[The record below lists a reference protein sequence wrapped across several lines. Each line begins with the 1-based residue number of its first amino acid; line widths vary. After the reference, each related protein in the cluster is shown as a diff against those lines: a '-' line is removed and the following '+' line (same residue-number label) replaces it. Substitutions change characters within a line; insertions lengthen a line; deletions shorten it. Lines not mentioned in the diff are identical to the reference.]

1 MTTNVSL
8 RLRRV
13 SLIAVASL
21 LALAG
26 AGAFYERAGARRDR
40 QRLPQVGRSVDV
52 GGRSMNIFCSGEGTP
67 AVILDSG
74 AGSSGIAWS
83 HIQPQIA
90 ATTRACWFDRA
101 GLGWSDPA
109 RFPRTSAV
117 MSAELHDLL
126 QAAGVSPP
134 YVLVGHSLGG
144 LNARVYNG
152 MYPADVAGAVLVD
165 AAHEDEPRRAPPPM
179 RGYSAPRWLWRPIW
193 VVGEVAQV
201 TGLLRLLT
209 PAADLP
215 AAGAT
220 REQIVAA
227 LAAQPK
233 SSAVH
238 FDASMPESYAQAERA
253 AGFGNKPLIV
263 LTRGRV
269 PPSGPNASE
278 EERQVAAYERM
289 WMHELQPKLAKLST
303 RGRQV
308 IVSNSGHGIPREAP
322 DAVIHAV
329 REVVAEVRGQ
339 VPVDPVAPV
348 YRLVLGLTFHGVP
361 GTRMV
366 LKDMTVPMRPLTGT
380 DENWRKQFDQM
391 PSELLQRARG
401 NTPSPPTLLT
411 TAHVP
416 SGVRLVPHDT
426 LDKLFTPQTSP
437 DRNEFERHFQAAGWV
452 AVSDVLWSADGHHAF
467 VYYASWC
474 GGLCGQGGY
483 IWARRD
489 AADGPWRVARSVVS
503 WFA

>member
-1 MTTNVSL
+1 MSNDNVSF
-8 RLRRV
+8 RRIARIAAV
-13 SLIAVASL
+13 SLAAF
-21 LALAG
+21 AG
-26 AGAFYERAGARRDR
+26 AGAIYERAGAKRDR
-40 QRLPQVGRSVDV
+40 QRLPQVGRSVDI
-52 GGRSMNIFCSGEGTP
+52 GGQSLNIFCSGEGSP
-67 AVILDSG
+67 AVILD
-74 AGSSGIAWS
+74 AGGGQPGLSWS

-109 RFPRTSAV
+109 RFPRTSAA
-117 MSAELHDLL
+117 MSTELHELL
-126 QAAGVSPP
+126 QRAAIPPP

-152 MYPADVAGAVLVD
+152 MYPAEVAGAVLVD

-179 RGYSAPRWLWRPIW
+179 RGHSAPRWLWRPIW
-193 VVGEVAQV
+193 MIGQTAHV
-201 TGLLRLLT
+201 TGVMRLLT
-209 PAADLP
+209 PSPEVP

-233 SSAVH
+233 SAAVH
-238 FDASMPESYAQAERA
+238 FDATMPDSYAQAERA
-253 AGFGNKPLIV
+253 GGFGDKPLIV
-263 LTRGRV
+263 LTRGRM
-269 PPSGPNASE
+269 PATGPNASE
-278 EERQVAAYERM
+278 EERQVAEYERA
-289 WMHELQPKLAKLST
+289 WMQEIQPKLAKLSS

-391 PSELLQRARG
+391 PSELLERARG
-401 NTPSPPTLLT
+401 DTPSRPTLLT

-416 SGVRLVPHDT
+416 SGVRLVPHNT
-426 LDKLFTPQTSP
+426 LDRLFTPQTSP
-437 DRNEFERHFQAAGWV
+437 DRDEFERHFQAAGWV
-452 AVSDVLWSADGHHAF
+452 AVSDVLWSADGRHAF

-503 WFA
+503 WLA